1 MKKFLLLTLIFSMV
15 LPLLALDA
23 VVVPV
28 LIAQSDI
35 EADDDYASDAD
46 YASDDDYAND
56 SDYASDD
63 DYASDSDYDSDD
75 DYASSESNEKSSTK
89 TATSAFAA
97 DSSWLPTDTVPA
109 IPNISPSLTAIS
121 ALALGIINLILLLFL
136 FRKMNKRS

>member
-23 VVVPV
+23 VVEPV

-46 YASDDDYAND
+46 YASDDDYASD
-56 SDYASDD
+56 SDYA
-63 DYASDSDYDSDD
+63 SDD

>member
-23 VVVPV
+23 VVEPV
-28 LIAQSDI
+28 LIAQIDI

-46 YASDDDYAND
+46 YASDDDYASD
-56 SDYASDD
+56 SDYA
-63 DYASDSDYDSDD
+63 SDD

-97 DSSWLPTDTVPA
+97 DSSWLPTDTVSA

>member
-23 VVVPV
+23 VVEPV

-56 SDYASDD
+56 SDYAWTMIMQ
-63 DYASDSDYDSDD
+63 AVNRMRNR
-75 DYASSESNEKSSTK
+75 AQK
-89 TATSAFAA
+89 
-97 DSSWLPTDTVPA
+97 L
-109 IPNISPSLTAIS
+109 
-121 ALALGIINLILLLFL
+121 
-136 FRKMNKRS
+136 